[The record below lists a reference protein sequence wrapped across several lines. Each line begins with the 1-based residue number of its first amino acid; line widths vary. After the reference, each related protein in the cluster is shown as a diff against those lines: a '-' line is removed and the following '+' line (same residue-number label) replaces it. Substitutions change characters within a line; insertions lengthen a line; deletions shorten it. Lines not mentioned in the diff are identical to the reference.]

1 MTQIDKQDW
10 KKELAKLDF
19 YWVTNQHKELV
30 VKVIEQALKA
40 QRQSFIELVEE
51 KKNGKHQLDESYE
64 VLEELLK
71 ELRKEK

>member
-1 MTQIDKQDW
+1 MTKDWQIVL
-10 KKELAKLDF
+10 KEITKNCDMETRTAVEKHFL
-19 YWVTNQHKELV
+19 
-30 VKVIEQALKA
+30 QALQA